1 MGSDATKGTA
11 NGSPATETD
20 DKQATPAYTPVHE
33 DHPNRVNR
41 GHVEGTF
48 SKYAQLIHA
57 SRRPLPTES
66 GDGTY
71 LGGKKK
77 RTSLFQDLRT
87 VGFEGISTILAV
99 AKSKRKG
106 DLVDDKTYLME
117 RIIAVSS
124 LYGPRSHG
132 GLC

>member
-1 MGSDATKGTA
+1 MGRDATNGAA
-11 NGSPATETD
+11 NGSPAGD
-20 DKQATPAYTPVHE
+20 DKQLTPAYKPVQE
-33 DHPNRVNR
+33 DSPNRVNR

-71 LGGKKK
+71 LGEKKK
-77 RTSLFQDLRT
+77 GTSLFQDLRT
-87 VGFEGISTILAV
+87 IGFKGISTVLAV

-106 DLVDDKTYLME
+106 ELDDDRKYLME
-117 RIIAVSS
+117 RVIAVSA
-124 LYGPRSHG
+124 
-132 GLC
+132 